1 VQHIN
6 DVGEYTPRNV
16 QTVDERAN
24 QVYLLRLGVVDGQDL
39 LRAGMAVTVHMP
51 RRHP

>member
-1 VQHIN
+1 MN

-24 QVYLLRLGVVDGQDL
+24 QVYLVRLGVADGHEH
-39 LRAGMAVTVHMP
+39 LRAGMAVTVRLA

>member
-1 VQHIN
+1 
-6 DVGEYTPRNV
+6 VGEYTPRNV

-24 QVYLLRLGVVDGQDL
+24 QVFLVRMGVLDGFDFLRP
-39 LRAGMAVTVHMP
+39 GMAVSVRFP